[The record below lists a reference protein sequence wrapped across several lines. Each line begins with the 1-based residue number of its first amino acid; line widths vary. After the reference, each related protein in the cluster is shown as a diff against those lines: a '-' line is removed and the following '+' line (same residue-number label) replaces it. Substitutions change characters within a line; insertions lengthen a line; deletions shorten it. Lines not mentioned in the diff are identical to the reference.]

1 MQVLLMKL
9 HLGLTCDAIYIAVRV
24 HAREMIQVEKVSSH
38 YSTRMKYMASRV
50 KGDSFYT
57 KKEYNLNYFSY
68 FN

>member
-9 HLGLTCDAIYIAVRV
+9 HLGLTCDPIYIAVRV

-50 KGDSFYT
+50 KGILFT
-57 KKEYNLNYFSY
+57 PKRNTI
-68 FN
+68 